1 MVPFILWYC
10 TLSSD
15 SLNIYFST
23 DIRAKSAWRR
33 KPYRYILILMVC
45 HFGWALTSLI
55 NKLLT
60 QLSFPFWSFL
70 SFLPAHQVHDLSWK
84 MTGFCQYHLHLH
96 LSLLDLTSSSFLSLQ
111 RAYISLIFNVP
122 VFLQSF
128 NSRYL
133 YLVPTI
139 LLKLLWLRLQ
149 MTPAG
154 LLLLGFCAASDTAG
168 LFPALVFRGFPTLT
182 TGLSKVLFFG
192 LFPAYVFC
200 LDNLSH
206 LIPTIILPW
215 HQWLPGPHL
224 HWCLK
229 SHSPALKPSEI
240 SSPGKGV
247 LLFLYVEYELTIL
260 ISTSCRSCQF

>member
-1 MVPFILWYC
+1 MAEKTVSVHIDTYGLPFRLGPYFPIQQTSYPAFFPILKFSFILAC
-10 TLSSD
+10 SP
-15 SLNIYFST
+15 ST
-23 DIRAKSAWRR
+23 WPCLA
-33 KPYRYILILMVC
+33 P
-45 HFGWALTSLI
+45 
-55 NKLLT
+55 
-60 QLSFPFWSFL
+60 
-70 SFLPAHQVHDLSWK
+70 LSWK

-168 LFPALVFRGFPTLT
+168 LFPALVFHGFPTLT

-192 LFPAYVFC
+192 LFPGYVFC

-215 HQWLPGPHL
+215 HQWLPDPHL

-240 SSPGKGV
+240 SFPAKGV